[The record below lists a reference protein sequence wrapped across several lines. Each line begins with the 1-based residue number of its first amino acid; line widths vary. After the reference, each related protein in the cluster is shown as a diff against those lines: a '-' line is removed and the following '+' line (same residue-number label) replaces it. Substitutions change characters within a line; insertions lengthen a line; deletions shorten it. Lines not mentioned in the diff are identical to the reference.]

1 MTASSNTSIH
11 SFSRRIGEDRVEST
25 WRAFSCRT
33 VGIVL
38 TASLAIAL
46 DCPAQVFPGTT
57 WRFKTPGEVGMD
69 VKRLDAFRDYIGGR
83 GCVVRHGYMV
93 YTWGD
98 QTRRQDVASAC
109 KPVIAHFLFK
119 AVEDGKLASLD
130 EPVVRWEPRLNEINP
145 DLDFKDRL
153 MTFRHM
159 ATQTSC
165 YGVQEKP
172 GTAFDYNDW
181 QMALLW
187 DTLFLKVYGVTYDTV
202 DAQVLHPRLTDL
214 MQCEDDP
221 TFTFF
226 GTRNRPGRFGISV
239 RDFARFG
246 LLYLHK
252 GNWGG
257 KQLISE
263 ANATLAVTSPL
274 PNSIPRTKARP
285 AQMCPGQRSHG
296 SQKVPDDQTDHSG
309 SYSYL
314 WWVNG
319 LDGKGRRFWPSAPM
333 DTYGAFGHANGQ
345 RAVVVI
351 PSLDLVV
358 SWNDTTLG
366 NKQGNPRDEAFRLLM
381 ESLISEGI
389 VADPEHPAWLKHQ
402 DGRPF
407 YMCGP
412 GDPEGFLY
420 RGTRNPDGTRNG
432 DQMALINKLAG
443 TGANCIYLMAIRS
456 HGGDGDATHNPYVE
470 SNLSKG
476 LDDDILNQWEA
487 WFTAMDNN
495 GIVIFFFFYDDSA
508 APFGKDFPAGGK
520 LKPEEAAF
528 IDAMVERFK
537 HHRHLIWCVAEEYG
551 EKLTKAHAV
560 KIAERI
566 RQRDDQQH
574 PVSIHQNNGTAFDF
588 NGSPAF
594 DQFAVQWNV
603 DAPAQLHAGTV
614 AAWKNVNGR
623 VNINMSE
630 FADSSFGKKPFSGTG
645 DSLRRKIWAIAMG
658 GGYSMILGMDIES
671 TPVADL
677 QACGHLVR
685 FMESTRFNRTSPRDD
700 LARGDTDYV
709 LAAPGQVYVAYGDS
723 GGRLGLNLS
732 AGRYRVRWFNPRNGG
747 WADEEDRSLA
757 DGEQRFSRP
766 ASFSDEAVLY
776 LEAVTM
782 PETRRAEPER
792 RSRGLTLE
800 NGWFVHGDRVVW
812 GYAQHNGWWR
822 PGQRANITRRA
833 PGTIGPNRTED
844 LDKLTD
850 NMLRHGYPGFEHNF
864 GLWYDRR
871 RDQHDTAH
879 RKDANVVPPFLE
891 QPWARG
897 ESGTAWD
904 GLAKYDL
911 TRYNH
916 WYFDRLRAFASHCD
930 RKGTILFHNFYMQ
943 HALLETDAHYVD
955 FPWRPANCLQK
966 TDLPDRNPAANVFY
980 DVTHPLRR
988 ELHRAYIRKCLDE
1001 LGSHTNVVHLLSQ
1014 EYTGPA
1020 SFARFWLEVIDE
1032 WQREKGKR
1040 ILVGLGGTKD
1050 VLDELAGDPRVSVL
1064 DLRYWWYQPDGSL
1077 YAPKGG
1083 TQVAGRYV
1091 SGTAAARTTPLSIHR
1106 QVREYRM
1113 RYPGKGLIHQ
1123 INASRQQ
1130 TWAFLT
1136 GGGSMLM
1143 RYLEYTDGRD
1153 PADYEGPADSAIVQP
1168 AYDFINKRL
1177 SHHLQRMAPQ
1187 DSMVSNPENNFCL
1200 GDKGNTYL
1208 VYLMAG
1214 GTVEL
1219 DLKAVSGEFKAQWF
1233 DPRNG
1238 TLRDAA
1244 PNAIVKGGRT
1254 AAFTAPTTDDWVLW
1268 LTGTRA
1274 FAMNEEPQP
1283 EQHDGQ

>member
-1 MTASSNTSIH
+1 MTVSRTAPARRGSNTHRTSHGERTSQRI
-11 SFSRRIGEDRVEST
+11 SFGT
-25 WRAFSCRT
+25 
-33 VGIVL
+33 IVVIL
-38 TASLAIAL
+38 AASLATSL
-46 DCPAQVFPGTT
+46 VCPAQVFPGTT
-57 WRFKTPGEVGMD
+57 WQFKTPAEVGMD
-69 VKRLDAFRDYIGGR
+69 VKRLDAFRDYVGGR

-130 EPVVRWEPRLNEINP
+130 EPVVRWEPRLNEVNP

-181 QMALLW
+181 QMALFW
-187 DTLFLKVYGVTYDTV
+187 DTLFLKVYGVSLETV
-202 DAQVLHPRLTDL
+202 DEKVLHALLTGPL
-214 MQCEDDP
+214 QCEDHP
-221 TFTFF
+221 TFRAF
-226 GTRNRPGRFGISV
+226 GKNDRPGRFGISV

-252 GNWGG
+252 GNWNGR
-257 KQLISE
+257 QLISRSH
-263 ANATLAVTSPL
+263 ATLAVSSPL
-274 PNSIPRTKARP
+274 PNSIPRTDARP
-285 AQMCPGQRSHG
+285 AQMCPGQRSMG
-296 SQKVPDDQTDHSG
+296 SLKVPDDQTDHRG

-319 LDGKGRRFWPSAPM
+319 VDRAGRRHWPDAPL
-333 DTYGAFGHANGQ
+333 DTFAALGHKNGQ
-345 RAVVVI
+345 RAVVAI

-366 NKQGNPRDEAFRLLM
+366 EKSGNPANEAIRLLVQAAKA
-381 ESLISEGI
+381 GPV
-389 VADPEHPAWLKHQ
+389 VADRQHPAWFKYQ
-402 DGRPF
+402 GGRPF

-420 RGTRNPDGTRNG
+420 RGARNPDGTRKG
-432 DQMALINKLAG
+432 DQMALIDQLAG

-456 HGGDGDATHNPYVE
+456 HGGDGDATHNPYID
-470 SNLSKG
+470 SDLSKD
-476 LDDDILNQWEA
+476 LDDDILNQWET

-508 APFGKDFPAGGK
+508 APFGKDFPAGGQ

-574 PVSIHQNNGTAFDF
+574 PISIHQNNGTAFDF
-588 NGSPAF
+588 NGSPVF

-709 LAAPGQVYVAYGDS
+709 LACPGQVYIAYGDS
-723 GGRLGLNLS
+723 GGKLGLNVA
-732 AGRYRVRWFNPRNGG
+732 AGRYRVRWFNPVSGD

-757 DGEQRFSRP
+757 DGEQLFARP
-766 ASFSDEAVLY
+766 AAFADEAALY
-776 LEAVTM
+776 LEAVTL
-782 PETRRAEPER
+782 PETCTAKPEG
-792 RSRGLTLE
+792 RSPGLTLE

-822 PGQRANITRRA
+822 AGQRANITRRA

-850 NMLRHGYPGFEHNF
+850 NMLRYGYPGFEHSF

-871 RDQHDTAH
+871 RDQHDTAR

-911 TRYNH
+911 TRYNP
-916 WYFDRLRAFASHCD
+916 WYFDRLREFASLCD

-943 HALLETDAHYVD
+943 HALLEMDAHYVD
-955 FPWRPANCLQK
+955 FPWRPANCLQE
-966 TDLPDRNPAANVFY
+966 TDMPDRNPAADVFY
-980 DVTHPLRR
+980 NITHPLRR

-1001 LGSHTNVVHLLSQ
+1001 LGDYTNVVHLLSQ

-1083 TQVAGRYV
+1083 TQVPGRYV
-1091 SGTAAARTTPLSIHR
+1091 SGTAAARTTPLSIYR
-1106 QVREYRM
+1106 QVREHRM
-1113 RYPGKGLIHQ
+1113 RYPEKGLIHQ

-1130 TWAFLT
+1130 TWAFLM
-1136 GGGSMLM
+1136 GGGSMLV
-1143 RYLEYTDGRD
+1143 RYLEYTGGRD
-1153 PADYEGPADSAIVQP
+1153 PADYEAPADSATVRP
-1168 AYDFINKRL
+1168 TYDFINKRL
-1177 SHHLQRMAPQ
+1177 SHQLQRMVPQ

-1200 GDKGNTYL
+1200 GDKCKAYL

-1219 DLKAVSGEFKAQWF
+1219 DLKAAPGGFYARWF
-1233 DPRNG
+1233 DPRSG
-1238 TLRDAA
+1238 DLSDAA
-1244 PNAIVKGGRT
+1244 LNSVVKGGGI
-1254 AAFTAPTTDDWVLW
+1254 AIFTAPTTEDWVLW
-1268 LTGTRA
+1268 LSEVSASKPDEKG
-1274 FAMNEEPQP
+1274 
-1283 EQHDGQ
+1283 